1 MEYSRI
7 QRIRVHA
14 CRAMGSRAL
23 LLNQVIRRPFTNYG
37 FGGEGEGGEKLGGGI
52 EKFQQRG
59 VAPNFYGPDK
69 GGGGDDLE
77 KNINCF
83 LNL

>member
-37 FGGEGEGGEKLGGGI
+37 FGGGGGEGGEKLRGI

-59 VAPNFYGPDK
+59 VAPTLKKTLTVF
-69 GGGGDDLE
+69 
-77 KNINCF
+77 
-83 LNL
+83 

>member
-1 MEYSRI
+1 
-7 QRIRVHA
+7 
-14 CRAMGSRAL
+14 MGSRAL
-23 LLNQVIRRPFTNYG
+23 LLNQVIRGPFTNYG
-37 FGGEGEGGEKLGGGI
+37 LGGEGEGGEKLGGYRKISTKRSGSQ
-52 EKFQQRG
+52 F
-59 VAPNFYGPDK
+59 FGPDK